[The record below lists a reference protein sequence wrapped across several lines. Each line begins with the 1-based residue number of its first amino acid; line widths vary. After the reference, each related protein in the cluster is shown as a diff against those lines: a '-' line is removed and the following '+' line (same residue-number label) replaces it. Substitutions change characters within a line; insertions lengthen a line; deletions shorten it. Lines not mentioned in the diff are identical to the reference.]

1 MTHFDPDDDYAYDR
15 QAARRASR
23 RGKAAVG
30 AVGLAALLGGG
41 AFLVTNLLTDKPETI
56 ANESGALSPL
66 VPPSVA
72 PDSPSPSAA
81 RTRHGRSGA
90 TAAKEASP
98 TPSPSPSPSPS
109 VSSQSAAQRI
119 KDARENAAKN
129 GVPLMRA
136 LPAVT
141 VPAEDIT
148 VTNSGSLESSAGTLR
163 TISARGDLTG
173 QRELAWVSDDGT
185 PYGDAHCTQ
194 TLHFANNSTPSLKP
208 TLMLCWRTSASKSV
222 VTVLVRLQSKPTMEA
237 AVAALD
243 KRWKQMD

>member
-1 MTHFDPDDDYAYDR
+1 MTHYDPDDDYAYDR
-15 QAARRASR
+15 QAARRARR

-72 PDSPSPSAA
+72 PESPSPSASP
-81 RTRHGRSGA
+81 TRHGRSGSVA
-90 TAAKEASP
+90 SRTASP
-98 TPSPSPSPSPS
+98 TPSPS
-109 VSSQSAAQRI
+109 VSSKSAAQRI
-119 KDARENAAKN
+119 QDARRNAAKN
-129 GVPLMRA
+129 GVPLMRP
-136 LPAVT
+136 LPAIT

-148 VTNSGSLESSAGTLR
+148 VTNSGSLDSSSGTLR

-222 VTVLVRLQSKPTMEA
+222 VTVLVRLHSKPTMA
-237 AVAALD
+237 AGVAALD
-243 KRWKQMD
+243 KRWQQMD

>member
-1 MTHFDPDDDYAYDR
+1 MTHFDPDDDYAYDG
-15 QAARRASR
+15 QAARRARR

-56 ANESGALSPL
+56 ANESGALSRL

-72 PDSPSPSAA
+72 PDSASPSASP
-81 RTRHGRSGA
+81 TRHGRSGA
-90 TAAKEASP
+90 TASKEASP
-98 TPSPSPSPSPS
+98 TPSPST
-109 VSSQSAAQRI
+109 SSKSAAQRI
-119 KDARENAAKN
+119 KDARENAAKH
-129 GVPLMRA
+129 GVPLMRP

-141 VPAEDIT
+141 VPPEDIT

-173 QRELAWVSDDGT
+173 QRELAWVTGDGT

-194 TLHFANNSTPSLKP
+194 TLHFANNTKPAARP
-208 TLMLCWRTSASKSV
+208 TLMLCWHISATKSV
-222 VTVLVRLQSKPTMEA
+222 AVVLVRAKGKPTMAA
-237 AVAALD
+237 AVTALD
-243 KRWKQMD
+243 KRWNQMG